1 MDRKHAPLKWIF
13 VRLFI
18 AGMLVAA
25 ALQGLAMPAWAS
37 PMNKSVDS
45 ESSSEDTITIE
56 RIAPE
61 RSSGQGYRLAYHV
74 DVPLDAYWKFKIDF
88 DNDFLIKN
96 KYIRDHRLILQNA
109 DMAITE
115 TKYTFGPDVFFRWQT
130 TIHPKLRSLDFILLN
145 PEQCRQRYQYGTIQ
159 LEPEGNGTRVIQK
172 AYFDFLGASFWAY
185 YPWQGGMR
193 DFLTYTA
200 EWEQKTA
207 LQLKDRYDGT
217 GQAD

>member
-1 MDRKHAPLKWIF
+1 MDRKHALMKWIF
-13 VRLFI
+13 GRLFI
-18 AGMLVAA
+18 TWILIAA
-25 ALQGLAMPAWAS
+25 PLQGWAMPDWAS
-37 PMNKSVDS
+37 PTNQSVDLK
-45 ESSSEDTITIE
+45 SSSDDNVTIE

-61 RSSGQGYRLAYHV
+61 RSSGQGYRLVYHV
-74 DVPLDAYWKFKIDF
+74 AVPIDAYWRFKIDF

-96 KYIRDHRLILQNA
+96 KYIRDHRLILQNS
-109 DMAITE
+109 DVAITE

-130 TIHPKLRSLDFILLN
+130 TLHPKRRSLDFVLLN

-159 LEPEGNGTRVIQK
+159 LEPEGNGTRVIQE

-185 YPWQGGMR
+185 YPWHGGMR
-193 DFLTYTA
+193 EFLTYTA

-217 GQAD
+217 GQTD